1 MMDEGRQN
9 NPISTHEHSQDP
21 ERDPRDENQVDE
33 SKGRNV
39 LVRIAKLGIVILL
52 LCTVAPVA
60 GILLFAL
67 ILSGGSPDMTE
78 TIAVLGGALLLV
90 ILAIVG
96 SKKWGL
102 TIGVVAL
109 LALVVVIPTV
119 FR

>member
-1 MMDEGRQN
+1 
-9 NPISTHEHSQDP
+9 
-21 ERDPRDENQVDE
+21 
-33 SKGRNV
+33 
-39 LVRIAKLGIVILL
+39 
-52 LCTVAPVA
+52 
-60 GILLFAL
+60 
-67 ILSGGSPDMTE
+67 MTE